1 MSKKISLIV
10 LSAFLMINY
19 INAQPK
25 NSTPEEIYKWRV
37 EQEKLYDIYIPADL
51 SECFTELDKKISKPS
66 KAKFL
71 SIDERTA
78 MQKLHYSLGK
88 WIWYNWGFYE
98 GSRLTVYMN
107 KMGLF
112 HPEDMADFI
121 IMSYHRHLK
130 ETPIEPKELAD
141 FFKERREKIKAEEK
155 RARTAANKEKG

>member
-10 LSAFLMINY
+10 LSAFLMVNY

-25 NSTPEEIYKWRV
+25 NSTPEEIYEWRTQ
-37 EQEKLYDIYIPADL
+37 QEKLYKVYIPADL
-51 SECFTELDKKISKPS
+51 SECFTELDKKVSKAS

-107 KMGLF
+107 KMGIF

-121 IMSYHRHLK
+121 IMSYHRYLK
-130 ETPIEPKELAD
+130 ETPIEPKELAN
-141 FFKERREKIKAEEK
+141 FFKERREKIKIEEK
-155 RARTAANKEKG
+155 KARTAANKKKG